1 MKDVRKREGKSE
13 AMEMTSDEQEK
24 NCLFIYQIPLKV
36 DLNSLFDYDCESD
49 EDCEESNS
57 KSKRGIDDA
66 VLKKGERHS
75 EFKGT
80 RNKKLER
87 DLQFPIRCTVQF
99 YKVTD
104 VDITE
109 TLIESMGKRIDEV
122 FSWGVEE
129 GSLVEDD
136 SNRKTEWIKEK
147 DGDDIENE
155 VNKKEKDELE
165 NTTPTEK

>member
-104 VDITE
+104 STDVPEAIFQDMAT
-109 TLIESMGKRIDEV
+109 KIDNV
-122 FSWGVEE
+122 YKKGINQ
-129 GSLVEDD
+129 GSLVV
-136 SNRKTEWIKEK
+136 NGFTGRTTEWVDK
-147 DGDDIENE
+147 
-155 VNKKEKDELE
+155 
-165 NTTPTEK
+165 